1 MTSLHTAISAV
12 IVKNE
17 GQVWVGEVSQ
27 SHWVWSLS
35 QSVHWVWSVSQSV
48 HWVWTER
55 TKKRSFFSN
64 CETSEDH
71 QWRAAH
77 DGAKKEFANARVKE
91 PDLLKPKLHP
101 NPCARE
107 GNGEQQDER

>member
-1 MTSLHTAISAV
+1 L
-12 IVKNE
+12 
-17 GQVWVGEVSQ
+17 GGEVSQ
-27 SHWVWSLS
+27 SPLGVVT
-35 QSVHWVWSVSQSV
+35 QSVSPLGVVSQSV
-48 HWVWTER
+48 SPLGVDRKDE
-55 TKKRSFFSN
+55 KKKLFSN